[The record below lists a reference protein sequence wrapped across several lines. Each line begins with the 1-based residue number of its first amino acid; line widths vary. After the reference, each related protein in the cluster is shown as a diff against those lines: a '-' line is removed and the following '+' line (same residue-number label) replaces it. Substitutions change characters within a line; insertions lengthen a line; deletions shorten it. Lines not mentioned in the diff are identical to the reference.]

1 MKKEYEVFGTAKIAM
16 DCYKSKF
23 DKAAAKKKK
32 SFEDL
37 NKNYVPGSPVFIAER
52 DKITPTYKK
61 EVEDARQDSL
71 KAFEEALEQVIACE
85 KAHATVISS
94 ETTRLMGVLDCLK
107 DSPVSVD
114 EYDALVE
121 AHGNKSYWVDRFF
134 EKLAAKNNI
143 FKTGVQPSLSAKLE
157 ILNELAENTRRFLN
171 EYDGEKKTFLV
182 TSSDKYIFRLEERYT
197 NGYSGVRMNDKEAAK
212 RIVSKALNEGD
223 SLERSCALANALRT
237 SNPDMQH
244 EILYLLAEHD
254 YPALSD
260 PTMNLIG
267 VREIV
272 DRFRKEDLQD
282 SKAADAAM
290 GKIERAKSH
299 QDRIGVIYDN
309 LENRHFKKVIEKKIA
324 ETNDKELKES
334 YENMQEIKKEANQN
348 GNIQTGNN

>member
-1 MKKEYEVFGTAKIAM
+1 MKKEYEVFNISKVCM
-16 DCYKSKF
+16 DAYKSKF
-23 DKAAAKKKK
+23 DRAAAKKKK

-37 NKNYVPGSPVFIAER
+37 NKNYIPGSPVFIAER
-52 DKITPTYKK
+52 DRITPTYKK
-61 EVEDARQDSL
+61 EVEDARKDAQE
-71 KAFEEALEQVIACE
+71 AFEDALERTIACE

-134 EKLAAKNNI
+134 EKIAQKNNI
-143 FKTGVQPSLSAKLE
+143 YKTGVQPSLSIKLQ

-182 TSSDKYIFRLEERYT
+182 TSSDKYIYKMEERYT

-212 RIVSKALNEGD
+212 RIVSKALNKGD

-267 VREIV
+267 VKEIV

-282 SKAADAAM
+282 SKAADVAM
-290 GKIERAKSH
+290 GKVERTKSH
-299 QDRIGVIYDN
+299 QERIGVIYDN
-309 LENRHFKKVIEKKIA
+309 LDNRHFRKMIEKKIA

-334 YENMQEIKKEANQN
+334 YENMQQVKQERSQKND
-348 GNIQTGNN
+348 